1 MIIFWNRLA
10 DIQRGDRGKK
20 SRVQSFLL
28 TNLAMSDF
36 LMGVYLIIIAI
47 HDVKYSGDYYKH
59 DVKWR
64 NSISCY
70 ISGALSMLSSEA
82 SVLTLVTIT
91 ADRLNSIVFHI
102 RAKPFTMTTA
112 RVVCALT
119 WMVAIV
125 MSVVPIFAGR
135 YFIDQRRGITFYGRS
150 SVCLPLQLSNLR
162 PAGWEYAVAI
172 YIAFNGLAFVFILM
186 SYIAIFIKVK
196 LSSKAVRSNMNNDSS
211 LATRVALIILTDFF
225 CWIPVV
231 VIGCL
236 SLSGAGFED
245 PGGQAYA
252 WIAVFVLPI
261 NSSLNP
267 LLYTF
272 SNPQF
277 RKVVMRCFTWT
288 STYEFY

>member
-1 MIIFWNRLA
+1 
-10 DIQRGDRGKK
+10 
-20 SRVQSFLL
+20 
-28 TNLAMSDF
+28 
-36 LMGVYLIIIAI
+36 MGVYLIIIAS
-47 HDVKYSGDYYKH
+47 HDVMYSGDYFKE

-64 NSISCY
+64 NSPTCFIA
-70 ISGALSMLSSEA
+70 GALSMLSSEA

-102 RAKPFTMTTA
+102 RAKPFTMATA
-112 RVVCALT
+112 RVVCAFIWL
-119 WMVAIV
+119 VAIV
-125 MSVVPIFAGR
+125 MSVVPIFGGR
-135 YFIDQRRGITFYGRS
+135 YFEDIRRGIKFYGRS
-150 SVCLPLQLSNLR
+150 SVCLPLQLSKLR

-172 YIAFNGLAFVFILM
+172 YIAFNGLAFFFILL

-231 VIGCL
+231 VIGSL
-236 SLSGAGFED
+236 SLTVGFDD

-267 LLYTF
+267 ILYTF

-277 RKVVMRCFTWT
+277 RKIIKGCFTWP
-288 STYEFY
+288 SKYELVVKKLCWLDD